1 MAEESSSSSESRS
14 SMVCDL
20 PLAIRSSRALKS
32 LQIVDVSFYNVKCSI
47 TFFDD
52 LLVTF
57 AVVQDLL

>member
-32 LQIVDVSFYNVKCSI
+32 LQIDVSFYNVKCNI
-47 TFFDD
+47 IFHDD